1 MLTDAQCEV
10 LQKSFVLIELIAQI
24 IHADTFLARLHCIL
38 KESSSEIIHLS
49 LVKLHPILGHTGPDD
64 LPQLRLID
72 HTVSVGIVNLK
83 QEGELLLIPLVGE
96 LVHRLEELLQRD
108 GPGAVLVED
117 PEGALHEE
125 RLQQT
130 GKLFSTFVL

>member
-1 MLTDAQCEV
+1 MLFGIIFKYDKGCTNKVYLEEERQLFLLA
-10 LQKSFVLIELIAQI
+10 LI
-24 IHADTFLARLHCIL
+24 C
-38 KESSSEIIHLS
+38 K
-49 LVKLHPILGHTGPDD
+49 
-64 LPQLRLID
+64 
-72 HTVSVGIVNLK
+72 
-83 QEGELLLIPLVGE
+83 
-96 LVHRLEELLQRD
+96 LVHRLEELLQGD